1 MKLSNI
7 FKKEQKLVANKVQKL
22 EKNQLSQVIG
32 GGDGMVNSS
41 TDMAI
46 TKSGGATKGGTY
58 SDKKI

>member
-7 FKKEQKLVANKVQKL
+7 FKKEQKLVATKVQKL

-32 GGDGMVNSS
+32 GGDGTISAS
-41 TDMAI
+41 ADMAI